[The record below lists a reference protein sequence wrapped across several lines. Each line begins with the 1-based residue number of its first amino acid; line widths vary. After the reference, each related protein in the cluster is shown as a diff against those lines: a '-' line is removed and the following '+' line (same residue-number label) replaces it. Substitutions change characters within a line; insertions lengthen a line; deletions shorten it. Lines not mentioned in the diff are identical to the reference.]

1 MQIQQNPM
9 AFTQSTGTQQKM
21 GPPPN
26 EKGEVGESG
35 SRSPQGPPKNGMP
48 PGLDAAVSTLSS
60 NMQKD
65 IEDVLSELNEE
76 QKLELKSALD
86 ELKPQ
91 AQDMSLEEI
100 GEEFA
105 NILSTITQSNSEE
118 DSEHIVDTY
127 I

>member
-1 MQIQQNPM
+1 MQIQQNPI
-9 AFTQSTGTQQKM
+9 AFTQNTGTQQKI
-21 GPPPN
+21 GPPAN
-26 EKGEVGESG
+26 KAGEVTELG
-35 SRSPQGPPKNGMP
+35 SRPPQGPPKNGMP
-48 PGLDAAVSTLSS
+48 PGLDAAVSSLSS
-60 NMQKD
+60 DMQQD
-65 IEDVLSELNEE
+65 IEDTLSELNDE

-105 NILSTITQSNSEE
+105 NILSTITQSSSEE
-118 DSEHIVDTY
+118 DSDHIVDTY